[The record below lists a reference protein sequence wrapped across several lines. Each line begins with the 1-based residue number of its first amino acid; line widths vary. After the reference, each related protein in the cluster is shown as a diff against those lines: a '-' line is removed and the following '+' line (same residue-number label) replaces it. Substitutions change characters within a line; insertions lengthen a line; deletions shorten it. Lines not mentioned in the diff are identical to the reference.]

1 MYIYVEGG
9 GSEIALRFM
18 HDFGE
23 EGKNFATPSVLQLI
37 NVLST
42 RCESTNA
49 RSRLILYIY
58 IIDGSIMRNNVYS
71 CTKNFALLIL

>member
-1 MYIYVEGG
+1 MYVYIRGAAEGG

-58 IIDGSIMRNNVYS
+58 I
-71 CTKNFALLIL
+71 